1 MKNHFL
7 DPLTSK
13 PPKSGPKLL
22 FWKKQPKK
30 RREMWFQDGKKDEGS
45 YFIDNEKKGLAVL
58 DPCTVLIQGK
68 KLT

>member
-30 RREMWFQDGKKDEGS
+30 RREMWFQDGKKDEVS
-45 YFIDNEKKGLAVL
+45 YFINNKK
-58 DPCTVLIQGK
+58 
-68 KLT
+68 